1 MTRFITTIILAFA
14 VLRGIYSLSADGFKI
29 FVLIAGILG
38 LWEYARLAFS
48 PTPTG
53 GLQPPTGG
61 LQAPAGGLQAPAG
74 GWERRYTE
82 IAGAV
87 LLYLFLWH
95 SNTSWPLLAL
105 AFFLFGGALL
115 VMKRSDPIS
124 QAMDR
129 LGLMTLGWIYLPL
142 MLSFW
147 GKLRDLQQ
155 GWVMVLLCLVS
166 ACLTDTFGFLF
177 GKTVGKRLFA
187 PILSPKKTW
196 EGFFGA
202 FIGSFL
208 GALIVCALWLP
219 QWSYYHF
226 VAIGLLMG
234 FVAPMGDL
242 AESLLKRSRGVKDSS
257 QMIPGHGG
265 ILDRLDALIFAAP
278 VVYGYLIWVVG
289 VS

>member
-1 MTRFITTIILAFA
+1 MKRFVTTIVLAFA

-61 LQAPAGGLQAPAG
+61 LQPPTGGR
-74 GWERRYTE
+74 ERRYTE

-147 GKLRDLQQ
+147 GKHQ
-155 GWVMVLLCLVS
+155 G
-166 ACLTDTFGFLF
+166 
-177 GKTVGKRLFA
+177 K
-187 PILSPKKTW
+187 
-196 EGFFGA
+196 
-202 FIGSFL
+202 
-208 GALIVCALWLP
+208 
-219 QWSYYHF
+219 
-226 VAIGLLMG
+226 
-234 FVAPMGDL
+234 
-242 AESLLKRSRGVKDSS
+242 
-257 QMIPGHGG
+257 
-265 ILDRLDALIFAAP
+265 
-278 VVYGYLIWVVG
+278 
-289 VS
+289 